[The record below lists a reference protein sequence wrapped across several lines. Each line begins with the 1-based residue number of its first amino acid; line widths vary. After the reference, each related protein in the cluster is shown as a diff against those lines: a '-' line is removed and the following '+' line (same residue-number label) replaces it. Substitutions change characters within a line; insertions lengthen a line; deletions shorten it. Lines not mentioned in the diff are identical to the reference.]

1 MLETLV
7 SESHSRDQAL
17 LALVAS
23 SWDLSSARS
32 MLTRCRLSVR
42 ALPNVVVSP
51 LAGTEQVDLLASSS
65 AAVEPESTATART
78 ACQAS
83 PQSDVAPANDGGI
96 EQPQVEPEPILTLRG
111 EMAMPASSS
120 TDTPRNP
127 WNAFQKRMA
136 NCGLTKQQ
144 MLNLYKEEKA
154 AYQQLKNPDA

>member
-32 MLTRCRLSVR
+32 LLTRCRLSVTR
-42 ALPNVVVSP
+42 HVVVSP

-83 PQSDVAPANDGGI
+83 PQSDVAPADDGGI

-154 AYQQLKNPDA
+154 AYQQLNPDA